1 MSAGHMEAEI
11 LGSEEHP
18 MLEATYNPL
27 LVFLSLLVA
36 ILASYVALDMA
47 GRINASQGRT
57 ARWWLVGGAGAMG
70 VGIWSMHFIGMLA
83 FRLPI
88 PLGYD
93 VRITFASLL
102 IAVVSSAFALWLGC
116 QKELPWSRL
125 LGGAVLMGL
134 GISGMHYTGM
144 EAMQMAPGIVYDPA
158 LLVLS
163 VLIAIAC
170 SGVALWLEY
179 YLRRHFS
186 GVWLLRAC
194 AAVVMGLAIAVMH
207 YTGMKAAQF
216 PTGSVC
222 IAAEGTQIGWLA
234 LVIATFTF
242 AVLAIALTVSILDAR
257 LEERTSALMELAL
270 HDTLT
275 KLPNRILLSDRIE
288 QAVRHADRELSSF
301 ALMFID
307 LDGFKGVN
315 DTYGHHVGDKLLIE
329 VARRIQMHLRTQD
342 TVARVGGDEFV
353 LVAEVSGPADAAT
366 IAGKLVQALRQPFWM
381 TGQALRISASVGIA
395 LYPGEGQ
402 DQHDLLSNAD
412 AAMYHA
418 KSMGRDNY
426 YFFAAKVN
434 CAMRERA

>member
-1 MSAGHMEAEI
+1 
-11 LGSEEHP
+11 
-18 MLEATYNPL
+18 MLEASYNPL

-47 GRINASQGRT
+47 GRISASQGRT

-93 VRITFASLL
+93 AGITFASLL
-102 IAVVSSAFALWLGC
+102 IAVVSSTFALWLGC
-116 QKELPWSRL
+116 QAALPWSRL
-125 LGGAVLMGL
+125 VGGAVLMGL

-144 EAMQMAPGIVYDPA
+144 EAMQMAPGIAYDPA
-158 LLVLS
+158 LLALS
-163 VLIAIAC
+163 VLIAIVF

-179 YLRRHFS
+179 YLRRHFP
-186 GVWLLRAC
+186 GVRLLRAC

-216 PTGSVC
+216 PIGSVC
-222 IAAEGTQIGWLA
+222 IAAEDMHIGWLA
-234 LVIATFTF
+234 LVITTFTF
-242 AVLAIALTVSILDAR
+242 AVLAIALIVSVLDAR

-288 QAVRHADRELSSF
+288 QAIRHADREHSCF

-307 LDGFKGVN
+307 LDGFKSVN
-315 DTYGHHVGDKLLIE
+315 DAHGHHIGDELLIE

-366 IAGKLVQALRQPFWM
+366 VADKLVQALRQPFWM
-381 TGQALRISASVGIA
+381 TGQALRISASIGIA

-402 DQHDLLSNAD
+402 NQNDLLSNAD
-412 AAMYHA
+412 AAMYQA

-426 YFFAAKVN
+426 YFFAAKAN